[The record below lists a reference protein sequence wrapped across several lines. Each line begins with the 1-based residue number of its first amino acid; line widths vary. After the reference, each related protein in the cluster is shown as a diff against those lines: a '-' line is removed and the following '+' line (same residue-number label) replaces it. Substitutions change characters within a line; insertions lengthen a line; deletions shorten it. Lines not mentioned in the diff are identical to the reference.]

1 MGARRVRLLPLLLIA
16 GLVVAVGERGSRAG
30 DTVPNPTVA
39 TVNGA
44 PIDADAVRWEMVRR
58 GADFLP
64 RFSKLEE
71 KEAVVE
77 DLVRIEVLAQQ
88 ARQAGYADDPEIRR
102 SIDRLLAE
110 KYWRDQVEQAPA
122 AIVTADEARA
132 YYDAHPAEFTA
143 PTKVRGAVIVL
154 RWPSTASEAQ
164 RAEIRARAQQIAAD
178 AKGSGPTVY
187 ASLVE
192 THSQDPASRRSA
204 GDTGFIVEG
213 TTVYRFEPPVIEAL
227 FAIDQIGGVVAVA
240 AERGAYVVRLSARE
254 GGTVAPFEVVA
265 PTLTERLTAER
276 KRTLEEQR
284 YAALRQQ
291 VAVAIDRRA
300 LATVGPEDLAAAARP
315 PSFPVGEKAP

>member
-1 MGARRVRLLPLLLIA
+1 MSARHIRLLPLLLIP
-16 GLVVAVGERGSRAG
+16 GLVLVAVARGG
-30 DTVPNPTVA
+30 DRVANPTVA
-39 TVNGA
+39 TVNGV
-44 PIDADAVRWEMVRR
+44 PIDADAVRREMVRR

-64 RFSKLEE
+64 RFTSLEE

-102 SIDRLLAE
+102 SINRLLAE
-110 KYWRDQVEQAPA
+110 KYWRDQVEQAVVPA
-122 AIVTADEARA
+122 VTVDEARA

-143 PTKVRGAVIVL
+143 PARVRGAVIVL
-154 RWPSTASEAQ
+154 RWPSTASAAE
-164 RAEIRARAQQIAAD
+164 RAGIRARAEQIAVD
-178 AKGSGPTVY
+178 ARGAGPSVY

-227 FAIDQIGGVVAVA
+227 FAIDRVGGVSAVA

-254 GGTVAPFEVVA
+254 GGVVAPFDSVA
-265 PTLTERLTAER
+265 PSLTARLTAER
-276 KRTLEEQR
+276 RRALEEQR
-284 YAALRQQ
+284 YAALRRE
-291 VAVAIDRRA
+291 VEVAIDRQVLGA
-300 LATVGPEDLAAAARP
+300 VGPGDLAASARP
-315 PSFPVGEKAP
+315 PSFPFGEQAP